1 MRKLLSILFL
11 FLFVSS
17 INAQVGQSRLLEVK
31 EGQMEKFVNGVS
43 KKTKMFN
50 DSEGSDKFYTF
61 EILTGPNAQDFIR
74 VRWMES
80 ITDLDNPIDPD
91 ELAYWNKNARPYY
104 TEGAARIWS
113 RNANLSYT
121 PEGSDSADLRR
132 VIYYNYKD
140 SGEQDFWRFRQRV
153 RKAMEESG
161 YGSAMNVLWCAS
173 GCNGNWVQVRFH
185 HDGYAGQ
192 DSDYGEPLQAMI
204 EKYNE
209 LYGNDAYEQ
218 DSDKVDESLMP
229 EGRRIRHLM
238 LRRDMSSSSWD

>member
-1 MRKLLSILFL
+1 MKKITITLLLL
-11 FLFVSS
+11 LFVSS
-17 INAQVGQSRLLEVK
+17 LSAQVGQARVLEVK
-31 EGQMEKFVNGVS
+31 DGHMDKFMSGVA
-43 KKTKMFN
+43 KKTQMYN
-50 DSEGSDKFYTF
+50 NSEDSDKFYTF
-61 EILTGPNAQDFIR
+61 QILTGPNATDFIR

-80 ITDLDNPIDPD
+80 INELDNPIDPD
-91 ELAYWNKNARPYY
+91 ELAYWNKNARPHY

-113 RNANLSYT
+113 RNANLSHV
-121 PEGSDSADLRR
+121 PEDSGNTNLRR

-153 RKAMEESG
+153 KKAMVESG
-161 YGSAMNVLWCAS
+161 YKSAMNVLGCAS

-192 DSDYGEPLQAMI
+192 SADYGEPLQAMI

-218 DSDKVDESLMP
+218 DSDKVDASLMP
-229 EGRRIRHLM
+229 EGRRI
-238 LRRDMSSSSWD
+238 

>member
-1 MRKLLSILFL
+1 MKKITITFLLI
-11 FLFVSS
+11 LFVSS
-17 INAQVGQSRLLEVK
+17 LSAQVGQARILEVK
-31 EGQMEKFVNGVS
+31 DGHMDKFMSGVA
-43 KKTKMFN
+43 KKTQMYN
-50 DSEGSDKFYTF
+50 NSEDSEKFYTF
-61 EILTGPNAQDFIR
+61 QILTGPNATDFIR

-80 ITDLDNPIDPD
+80 INELDNPIDAD
-91 ELAYWNKNARPYY
+91 ELAYWNKNARPHY

-113 RNANLSYT
+113 RNANLSHV
-121 PEGSDSADLRR
+121 PEDSGNTNLRR

-153 RKAMEESG
+153 KKAMVESG
-161 YGSAMNVLWCAS
+161 YGSAMNVLGCAS

-192 DSDYGEPLQAMI
+192 SADYGEPLQAMI

-218 DSDKVDESLMP
+218 DSDKVDASLMP

-238 LRRDMSSSSWD
+238 LMPEMSSSW